1 MFTEGGGEGGG
12 VILVRYL
19 PITFSSH
26 LPSLVSAQ
34 DVSVLDHCC
43 LRYFTM
49 FWSTSVTLKGF
60 SYLHKIRSFI
70 PLTLSFLEK
79 LFNTDNRT
87 NLLRSSLLL
96 SDIDVTSSIG
106 LHLLQ
111 NTSSKNGQDWNE
123 RKQQQNKKML
133 YLSWYRFW
141 KFWLSRPKTSWVYL
155 SWLSRLKV
163 LLVSSLCIFLI
174 PQRLNPTSIA

>member
-1 MFTEGGGEGGG
+1 MESSFNVHWKGGGSFLHER
-12 VILVRYL
+12 VRYL

-26 LPSLVSAQ
+26 LSSLVSAQ

-60 SYLHKIRSFI
+60 SYLYKIRSFI

-79 LFNTDNRT
+79 LFNTDDRT
-87 NLLRSSLLL
+87 ILLRSSLLL
-96 SDIDVTSSIG
+96 SDIDVTSSVG

-111 NTSSKNGQDWNE
+111 NTSSKNGLDWNE
-123 RKQQQNKKML
+123 RKQNQNKESV
-133 YLSWYRFW
+133 YLLWYRIW
-141 KFWLSRPKTSWVYL
+141 KFLPLSYPTTAKPYFQSRRKHL
-155 SWLSRLKV
+155 SLF
-163 LLVSSLCIFLI
+163 FL
-174 PQRLNPTSIA
+174 QLRNL